1 MPRKSV
7 ASLSVTS
14 SSGLPQRIAPP
25 ADMSADETRVFIDT
39 VGSKQPGA
47 FELSDI
53 PVLRAYCS
61 AVVLIERAAAALAI
75 EGPIIDN
82 KLSPWLAVH
91 TQAVKSMLASARRL
105 RLAPLGRRSQERP
118 RPGRVPSLSVYDQMD
133 LERRQQGKADEYVAR
148 TPSWGG
154 RS

>member
-1 MPRKSV
+1 MPRKSS
-7 ASLSVTS
+7 ASLSVIS

-25 ADMSADETRVFIDT
+25 ADMSPDESRVFIDT
-39 VGSKQPGA
+39 VGSKQATA

-61 AVVLIERAAAALAI
+61 AVVLIERAAAALAT

-118 RPGRVPSLSVYDQMD
+118 GRVPSLSVYDQMD
-133 LERRQQGKADEYVAR
+133 LERRQQGEANDYVAS
-148 TPSWGG
+148 TPSWS
-154 RS
+154 RRP